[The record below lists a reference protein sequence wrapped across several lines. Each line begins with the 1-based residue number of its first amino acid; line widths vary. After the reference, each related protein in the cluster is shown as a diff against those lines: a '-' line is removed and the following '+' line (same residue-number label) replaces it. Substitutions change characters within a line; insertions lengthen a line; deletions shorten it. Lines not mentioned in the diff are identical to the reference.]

1 MEIIYYFLQSIVV
14 TRYLLLNFM
23 IQLKYKQVSYRL
35 LSRAV
40 LEIIDPG
47 IK

>member
-1 MEIIYYFLQSIVV
+1 MEIIYYFKQSIVV
-14 TRYLLLNFM
+14 IRYLLLNFM
-23 IQLKYKQVSYRL
+23 IQLKYKQVSYRF
-35 LSRAV
+35 LSKAI